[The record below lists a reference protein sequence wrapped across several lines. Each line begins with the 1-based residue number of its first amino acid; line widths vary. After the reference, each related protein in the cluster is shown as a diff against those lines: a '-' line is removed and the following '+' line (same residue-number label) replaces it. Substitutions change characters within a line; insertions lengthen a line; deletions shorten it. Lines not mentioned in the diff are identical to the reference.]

1 MRSIGPIPTKC
12 LALLKVEVKD
22 EVGDLVRSF
31 LSTKTERAP
40 GASSADSREDIHAAC
55 ESFIKAT
62 RQEHEVEQPGKRVK
76 LNVADLLKSA
86 GVVERRSKAA
96 SVCGKRINVHFLM
109 YRFEDA
115 EGKKDLNDS
124 FIRLVK

>member
-1 MRSIGPIPTKC
+1 MRT
-12 LALLKVEVKD
+12 
-22 EVGDLVRSF
+22 VGRT
-31 LSTKTERAP
+31 STRP
-40 GASSADSREDIHAAC
+40 
-55 ESFIKAT
+55 T
-62 RQEHEVEQPGKRVK
+62 RQKHEVEQPGKQVK
-76 LNVADLLKSA
+76 LNVPDLLKSA

>member
-1 MRSIGPIPTKC
+1 M
-12 LALLKVEVKD
+12 
-22 EVGDLVRSF
+22 
-31 LSTKTERAP
+31 
-40 GASSADSREDIHAAC
+40 
-55 ESFIKAT
+55 
-62 RQEHEVEQPGKRVK
+62 K